1 MMYVLGAQEVV
12 KAEADA
18 IASGTDNET
27 LVERAS
33 RHICDFVCD
42 KFDKSKSIVVFCG
55 LGGNGGDGVL
65 ASIMLYERGFAPVI
79 YMIGKCTEKYVKVKT
94 KLDRARRMGI
104 KILDADEFDG
114 DADVVVDAMFGI
126 GLNRALDGK
135 IADAIRKINA
145 AHAFALAVD
154 IPSGLNADTGEIM
167 GVCVEADATLT
178 FSCYKTG
185 MLLGAGRRVCGDV
198 TVCDVGVRAVSNV
211 KICSDADFQPI
222 ERRVD
227 SHKGDSGRV
236 FIIGGSG
243 NMVGAPLLAAAA
255 AHEALLSG
263 AGLVTV
269 CMPEIF
275 RVALSARC
283 TLAMM
288 KFLPDT
294 SDGFVKFDEK
304 SLAEICSAANA
315 IDIGMGMG
323 RCPDLRA
330 ILGYLCENFTGALV
344 LDADALNAVKG
355 DHAFIKNAK
364 CKVIVTPHVGE
375 FTRLTGLPATV
386 DNAKRLASDIGGVA
400 VVKSA
405 TTIITDGERTLL
417 NTAGTP
423 AMAKGGTGDVL
434 GGCIAALCCAFDPF
448 TAASIACYRNGKGAE
463 RAVSS
468 YAQVMLTPHDIL
480 KFAAYKEI

>member
-1 MMYVLGAQEVV
+1 MYALKAEDVV
-12 KAEADA
+12 KAEANA

-27 LVERAS
+27 LVTRAS
-33 RHICDFVCD
+33 RAICDFVSD
-42 KFDKSKSIVVFCG
+42 KFDIKQRVAVFCG
-55 LGGNGGDGVL
+55 LGGNGGDGAL
-65 ASIMLYERGFAPVI
+65 ASVMLCERGFSPII
-79 YMIGKCTEKYVKVKT
+79 YMIGECTDKHVKIKP
-94 KLDRARRMGI
+94 KLDRARSIGI
-104 KILDADEFDG
+104 KILDAENFD
-114 DADVVVDAMFGI
+114 DADVIIDAMFGI
-126 GLNRALDGK
+126 GLSRALDGK
-135 IADAIRKINA
+135 VASVINRINA
-145 AHAFALAVD
+145 ANAFTLAVD

-167 GVCVEADATLT
+167 GACVEADATLT

-185 MLLGAGRRVCGDV
+185 LLFGAGRRMCGNI
-198 TVCDVGVRAVSNV
+198 TVCDVGVRVESDV
-211 KICSDADFQPI
+211 KVCSDVDFAPL

-236 FIIGGSG
+236 FVIGGSAD
-243 NMVGAPLLAAAA
+243 MVGAPLLAAAA
-255 AHEALLSG
+255 AHGALLSG

-294 SDGFVKFDEK
+294 ADGFVKYDEK
-304 SLAEICSAANA
+304 SLADICSAANA

-323 RCPDLRA
+323 RCSDLRA
-330 ILGYLCENFTGALV
+330 IIEYLCDNFTGALV
-344 LDADALNAVKG
+344 LDADALNALKG
-355 DHAFIKNAK
+355 EYSFIKNAK
-364 CKVIVTPHVGE
+364 CKIVMTPHAGE
-375 FTRLTGLPATV
+375 FVRLTCTTANI

-417 NTAGTP
+417 NIAGTP

-448 TAASIACYRNGKGAE
+448 IASAVACYRNGKGAE

-468 YAQVMLTPHDIL
+468 YAQTMLTPHDIL
-480 KFAAYKEI
+480 RFADYKEI